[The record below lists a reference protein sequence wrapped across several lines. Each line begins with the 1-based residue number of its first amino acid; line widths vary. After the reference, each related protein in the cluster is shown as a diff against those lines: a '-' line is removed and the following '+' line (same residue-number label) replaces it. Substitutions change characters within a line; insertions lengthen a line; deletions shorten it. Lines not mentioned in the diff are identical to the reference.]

1 MVVVAAMEVE
11 VEDVEEAVV
20 DMEEVVVEA
29 DGEEQIAFLAEKYYF
44 KHSFYSIIFS
54 VTVKSS

>member
-1 MVVVAAMEVE
+1 MVVVVAMEVE
-11 VEDVEEAVV
+11 VEDVEEVVV
-20 DMEEVVVEA
+20 DMEEEVEA

-44 KHSFYSIIFS
+44 KHSFYSLILS

>member
-1 MVVVAAMEVE
+1 MVVAMEVE
-11 VEDVEEAVV
+11 GEDVVEAVV

-44 KHSFYSIIFS
+44 KHSFYSIILS